1 MRSAH
6 GFKTAHQNLI
16 RSVEEHQSGVT
27 TSAQDKRITYAL
39 RPEKLIVTTE
49 QPTTDHNWSVGKV
62 HDIAY
67 LGGHSVFY
75 VELPSGMVVQ
85 SFVANAERR
94 GARPT
99 G

>member
-1 MRSAH
+1 M
-6 GFKTAHQNLI
+6 
-16 RSVEEHQSGVT
+16 
-27 TSAQDKRITYAL
+27 
-39 RPEKLIVTTE
+39 
-49 QPTTDHNWSVGKV
+49 PTREYNWSSGKV

-75 VELPSGMVVQ
+75 VELPGGKIVQ

-94 GARPT
+94 GAAADL